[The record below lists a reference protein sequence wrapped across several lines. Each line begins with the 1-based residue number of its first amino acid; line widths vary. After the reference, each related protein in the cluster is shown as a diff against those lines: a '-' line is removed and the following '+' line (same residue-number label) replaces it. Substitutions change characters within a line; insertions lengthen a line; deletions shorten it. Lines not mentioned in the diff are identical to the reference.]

1 MLAGAQ
7 RRLALPR
14 YPGRAPYGAAPR
26 GLSLGTMT
34 DFRILQELGAGTLRF
49 SDAVA
54 PEVAMRLDE
63 AARSVLEFL
72 EADAAA

>member
-1 MLAGAQ
+1 M
-7 RRLALPR
+7 
-14 YPGRAPYGAAPR
+14 
-26 GLSLGTMT
+26 GTMT